1 MQQIVDVLGKAFNA
15 QVYKCV
21 VSNPRD
27 KSAEYQKIEIVRMA
41 DGKYQIAQYTKTQ
54 VFHMQKSADEM
65 IAYLSGLLQTHFRQ
79 YNAWDAEKEYSIR
92 ITDKGKVLFSA
103 HKNPSAPP
111 VAAAHNRTKNYIL
124 PEGQPIAPLVDM
136 GIFTKQGKV
145 AAPMYSKYRQI
156 NRFLELVDDAV
167 KTYKSTKP
175 LRIVD
180 FGCGKSYLTFVLYYY
195 FTQIRQMDV
204 RITGL
209 DLRADV
215 IEKCQKT
222 AEQYG
227 YEHLNFEIGNIDGFV
242 PDEPVDMVITLHA
255 CDTATDYAL
264 YNAITWNVQ
273 MIFSVPCCQH
283 ELNAQIKS
291 ETFGTLTR
299 HGLIRERTAALMTDG
314 IRADLLEY
322 CGYKTQVLEFIDME
336 HTPKNIL
343 IRAVKRKGAT
353 PNREKYLQQTQSVL
367 DAFGVHQTLHTLL
380 KQSKHI
386 P

>member
-1 MQQIVDVLGKAFNA
+1 MQQIVDVLNKAFSA

-21 VSNPRD
+21 VSNSRD
-27 KSAEYQKIEIVRMA
+27 KSAEYQKIEIARMA
-41 DGKYQIAQYTKTQ
+41 DGRYQIAQYTQTQ

-111 VAAAHNRTKNYIL
+111 VAVAHNRTKNYIL

-167 KTYKSTKP
+167 KTHKSTKP

-299 HGLIRERTAALMTDG
+299 HGLIRERIAALMTDG

-380 KQSKHI
+380 RQSKHI